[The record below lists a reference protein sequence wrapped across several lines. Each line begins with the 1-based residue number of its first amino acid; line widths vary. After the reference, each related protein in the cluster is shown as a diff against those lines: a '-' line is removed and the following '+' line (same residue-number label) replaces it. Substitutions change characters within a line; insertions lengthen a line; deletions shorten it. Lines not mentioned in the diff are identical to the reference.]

1 MANDSDDYHLSRHHA
16 ASARLNLQHYL
27 WLTTFS
33 NHLLSPKI
41 PVDDEQLKV
50 ADIAT
55 GTGIWLLDFAR
66 QHPRA
71 AQLDG
76 FDISLD
82 QVPSTAW
89 LPSNVSF
96 HQYNVHEQ
104 PPNDLLER
112 YDIIHVRHLNL
123 IIKND
128 DPTAVLGH
136 LLAMLRNTQGPVP
149 LNESVANPGIWW
161 ASEPGGYLQ
170 WGEFDLR
177 GFQIAKANQDTST
190 THLEELRRK
199 CQRFNTGGTAS
210 WPDRLGD
217 VLIEAGL
224 QDVAF
229 EGKWLDHAY
238 LGYHMNCT
246 FLVFEELVERT
257 ANSGKATSEEN
268 AELWAELAKAAAE
281 TQEGATWNFRN
292 IIAVGRKPA

>member
-1 MANDSDDYHLSRHHA
+1 MGNDSDDYHLSRHHA

-55 GTGIWLLDFAR
+55 GTGIWLVDFAR

-82 QVPSTAW
+82 QVPSAAW

-136 LLAMLRNTQGPVP
+136 LLAML
-149 LNESVANPGIWW
+149 
-161 ASEPGGYLQ
+161 
-170 WGEFDLR
+170 
-177 GFQIAKANQDTST
+177 K
-190 THLEELRRK
+190 
-199 CQRFNTGGTAS
+199 
-210 WPDRLGD
+210 
-217 VLIEAGL
+217 AGL

-246 FLVFEELVERT
+246 FLVFEELVDRT

-292 IIAVGRKPA
+292 IIAVGRKPAVKLTRDEGEEMITMRNWW